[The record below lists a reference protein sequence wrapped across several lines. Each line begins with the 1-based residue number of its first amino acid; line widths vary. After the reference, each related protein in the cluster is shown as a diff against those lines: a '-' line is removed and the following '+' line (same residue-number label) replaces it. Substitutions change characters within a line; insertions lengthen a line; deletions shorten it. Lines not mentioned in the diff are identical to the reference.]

1 MSLQVTMNTM
11 IQMIAGKRYG
21 VIGDVESRRF
31 EKAIKEFMYLSG
43 VFEFSDVFPF
53 IEWIDLQGQ
62 VRRMKRVAKELDYFM
77 SSWIEEHVIEKRQKG
92 NNVGDHK
99 GDFMDVMLSLFE
111 NDDFVHGHKS
121 KDVIKGTS
129 LV

>member
-1 MSLQVTMNTM
+1 M

-92 NNVGDHK
+92 NNVGD
-99 GDFMDVMLSLFE
+99 FTDVMLSMFE